1 MNVISHLSFMQ
12 ILKALFVLRAGMS
25 PLFQTPHNR
34 SDNLKDQSGED
45 MHSQHPA
52 FNGLFDRS
60 CLCHDLKE
68 NNIFLV

>member
-1 MNVISHLSFMQ
+1 MQ

-25 PLFQTPHNR
+25 PLFQTPDNR

-45 MHSQHPA
+45 MHSA
-52 FNGLFDRS
+52 FNGLFDKS